1 MNPRLALIL
10 ALFAE
15 LGLLG
20 WLYSRYHQLEQDIL
34 MVQGQ
39 NQLRYAE
46 LHADWLKLAGGIILV
61 VMVAVGTGYAL
72 WKNWR
77 KG

>member
-1 MNPRLALIL
+1 MLIL
-10 ALFAE
+10 AVFAE

-39 NQLRYAE
+39 NQIRYAE

-61 VMVAVGTGYAL
+61 VMLLGGTGAVL

-77 KG
+77 KA